1 MRWSR
6 VCLESVAYQLPLER
20 VSSRELEERL
30 APVYDA
36 LRLAPGQLEALTGI
50 RERRYWPPHTPMHEV
65 ATQAGERALQRAGIA
80 ASELGAVIYAGVTRD
95 KLEPATACAVAEALG
110 APPEAWVY
118 DLSNACLGMLNAMV
132 EIANRIELGQIQAG
146 LVVAAESA
154 REIVDETIAR
164 MNADPSLE
172 TLRLCVATLTGGSA
186 AAGIVLADASISRTG
201 RRILGGTALSAPEH
215 HRLCTWGPE
224 KGLLGQTPQ
233 VANTDASALLVQGV
247 HLGVRTFERFLAEMG
262 WHPDDVDRVI
272 CHQVGAGNRRSILKA
287 LGLPEEK
294 DFSTF
299 PNFGNTG
306 TVALPMSLA
315 MAEEQAFLL
324 EGDRVALLGIGSGLS
339 SIMLGLSW

>member
-6 VCLESVAYQLPLER
+6 VCLESLAYQLPHER
-20 VSSRELEERL
+20 VRSADIEARL

-50 RERRYWPPHTPMHEV
+50 RERRYWPPGTPMHEV
-65 ATQAGERALQRAGIA
+65 ATQAGERALQRAGVS

-95 KLEPATACAVAEALG
+95 KLEPATACAVADALG

-154 REIVDETIAR
+154 REIVDATIER
-164 MNADPSLE
+164 MNAAPSLE

-186 AAGIVLADASISRTG
+186 AAGIVLTAASISRTG
-201 RRILGGTALSAPEH
+201 RRLLGGASLSAPEH
-215 HRLCTWGPE
+215 HRLCTWGPAS
-224 KGLLGQTPQ
+224 GLLGQTPQ
-233 VANTDASALLVQGV
+233 EANTEASALLVEGV
-247 HLGVRTFERFLAEMG
+247 SLGARTFERFLAEMA

-272 CHQVGAGNRRSILKA
+272 CHQVGAGNRRSVLKA
-287 LGLPEEK
+287 LGVPEEK

-299 PNFGNTG
+299 PDFGNTG

-315 MAEEQAFLL
+315 MAEEQAFLT

-339 SIMLGLSW
+339 SVMMGLSW

>member
-6 VCLESVAYQLPLER
+6 VCLESIAYQLPLER
-20 VSSRELEERL
+20 VSSSDLEERL

-50 RERRYWPPHTPMHEV
+50 RERRYWPPGTAMHEV
-65 ATQAGERALQRAGIA
+65 ATQAGERALQRAGIS

-95 KLEPATACAVAEALG
+95 KLEPATACAVADALG

-118 DLSNACLGMLNAMV
+118 DISNACLGMLNAMV

-154 REIVDETIAR
+154 REIVDETIER
-164 MNADPSLE
+164 MNAEPSLE

-186 AAGIVLADASISRTG
+186 AAGIVLTDASISRTG
-201 RRILGGTALSAPEH
+201 RRIVGGTSLSAPEH
-215 HRLCTWGPE
+215 HRLCTWGPAS
-224 KGLLGQTPQ
+224 GLLGQTPQ
-233 VANTDASALLVQGV
+233 VANTDASALLVEGV
-247 HLGVRTFERFLAEMG
+247 SLGVRTFERFLAKLG

-272 CHQVGAGNRRSILKA
+272 CHQVGAGNRRSMLKA
-287 LGLPEEK
+287 LGIPEEK

-299 PNFGNTG
+299 PTFGNTG

-315 MAEEQAFLL
+315 MAAEQAFLT
-324 EGDRVALLGIGSGLS
+324 EGERVALLGIGSGLS
-339 SIMLGLSW
+339 SVMLGLSW